1 MTYNIASKTT
11 TGSKKE
17 ESQPNGD
24 WLRWFETEKCVVLT
38 VADGVGSCANDA
50 RAARTTCNSFIEK
63 CAAFLKQG
71 KRLDETAIKQ
81 FCTEIDSVLAGRDD
95 MSCLSAVVWY
105 VDEDQVTW
113 FNVGDTRIYKFNKEG
128 VLTQMTVDDRSVQNK
143 KSNDPK
149 YGKYYTDHGALVP
162 NVGVSVAIGDGTL
175 EFHTGTFAFEPGDS
189 LVLCSDGIHQSS
201 SFTKDIVERLN
212 APALS
217 EAINTLGTTSA
228 DDATVLVIR
237 REVMGSEM
245 PGVETM
251 MSDFEVCR
259 SKWPFNAI
267 VERFAAEIMRMIE
280 SGDDVEKLAA
290 AVRFAKE
297 HELYPSKTEIT
308 KIFETAVAVSK
319 ARTENADCYS
329 QICGDLKEMLTR
341 VYKKVG
347 LGL

>member
-1 MTYNIASKTT
+1 MPHS
-11 TGSKKE
+11 
-17 ESQPNGD
+17 
-24 WLRWFETEKCVVLT
+24 
-38 VADGVGSCANDA
+38 
-50 RAARTTCNSFIEK
+50 
-63 CAAFLKQG
+63 
-71 KRLDETAIKQ
+71 
-81 FCTEIDSVLAGRDD
+81 
-95 MSCLSAVVWY
+95 
-105 VDEDQVTW
+105 
-113 FNVGDTRIYKFNKEG
+113 
-128 VLTQMTVDDRSVQNK
+128 
-143 KSNDPK
+143 
-149 YGKYYTDHGALVP
+149 
-162 NVGVSVAIGDGTL
+162 GVSAAIGDCSLG
-175 EFHTGTFAFEPGDS
+175 FHTGTFAFEPGDS

-201 SFTKDIVERLN
+201 SFKNDIVERLN
-212 APALS
+212 ALVLA
-217 EAINTLGTTSA
+217 EAIQTISTNSD

-280 SGDDVEKLAA
+280 SGVDVEKLAA